1 MRRVRK
7 VRKRSGV
14 FSSRRA
20 EKTPDLTSVSGYIA
34 SQPRGVQPV
43 LRRVRSTIR
52 KAVPQT
58 DEVISYKIPA
68 YKLHGRPVLYFAAWK
83 QHYSLYPATRRVLA
97 AFKDELSPHDVRKNT
112 IRFPFSQPVPVKL
125 IAAIA
130 KFRATE
136 ASIVPR

>member
-1 MRRVRK
+1 MLK
-7 VRKRSGV
+7 
-14 FSSRRA
+14 
-20 EKTPDLTSVSGYIA
+20 
-34 SQPRGVQPV
+34 
-43 LRRVRSTIR
+43 RVRSTIR

-83 QHYSLYPATRRVLA
+83 QHYSLYPVTRRVLA
-97 AFKDELSPHDVRKNT
+97 AFKNELAPHDVRKNT

-130 KFRATE
+130 KFRARE
-136 ASIVPR
+136 AAIVHR